1 MRKNK
6 MNLQLFAE
14 AVAGKKIIYLYRILS
29 EAASNA
35 ATALAFTTENERDK
49 TKDADSTITKDG
61 SIRTPSE
68 SETEITASS
77 ILSKGDT
84 LIDKLET
91 AMDNDEIIEIWE
103 VNLEEPG
110 STDGTYKGTYFQG
123 YITEIDKTANA
134 EDMVEISL
142 TFGINGKGA
151 KGDVTVTNEQKE
163 IATYVFKDTKMES
176 A

>member
-1 MRKNK
+1 MK

-142 TFGINGKGA
+142 TFGVNGKGA

-163 IATYVFKDTKMES
+163 IATYVFKDTKKES

>member
-1 MRKNK
+1 MK

-163 IATYVFKDTKMES
+163 IATYVFKDTKKES

>member
-1 MRKNK
+1 MK

-68 SETEITASS
+68 SETEITAFPLPTACITPFSAYATEGS
-77 ILSKGDT
+77 
-84 LIDKLET
+84 LEPK
-91 AMDNDEIIEIWE
+91 
-103 VNLEEPG
+103 V
-110 STDGTYKGTYFQG
+110 
-123 YITEIDKTANA
+123 
-134 EDMVEISL
+134 
-142 TFGINGKGA
+142 KGA
-151 KGDVTVTNEQKE
+151 
-163 IATYVFKDTKMES
+163 
-176 A
+176 

>member
-1 MRKNK
+1 MK

-61 SIRTPSE
+61 AIRTPSE

-151 KGDVTVTNEQKE
+151 KGDVTVTDEQKE
-163 IATYVFKDTKMES
+163 IATYVFKDTKKEG

>member
-1 MRKNK
+1 MK

-151 KGDVTVTNEQKE
+151 KGDVTVTDEQKE
-163 IATYVFKDTKMES
+163 IATYVFKDTKKES

>member
-1 MRKNK
+1 MK

-35 ATALAFTTENERDK
+35 ATALSFTTENERDK

-110 STDGTYKGTYFQG
+110 GTDGTYKGTYFQG
-123 YITEIDKTANA
+123 YITEIDKTADA
-134 EDMVEISL
+134 ENMVEISL

-163 IATYVFKDTKMES
+163 IATYVFKDTKKEG

>member
-1 MRKNK
+1 MK

-142 TFGINGKGA
+142 TFGVNGKGA

-163 IATYVFKDTKMES
+163 IATYVFKDTKKEN

>member
-1 MRKNK
+1 MK

-142 TFGINGKGA
+142 TFGVNGKGA
-151 KGDVTVTNEQKE
+151 KGDVTVTSGQKE
-163 IATYVFKDTKMES
+163 IATYVFKDTKKES